1 MVYCKVIAMF
11 LDKTFPS
18 KLMSKTT
25 VKLFGMLALA
35 LALNACGEDKQ
46 AQTKPS
52 AEATPKTV
60 AEKAPETK
68 DAPQPAQNAQSD
80 TTQVDEKSTKADT
93 EKANAQQAD
102 DKKTEDKQ
110 TDEKKADE
118 KKADD
123 KKANVKAL
131 SIEEGKKRYETT
143 CKVCHE
149 QGLLDAPKLTDKAN
163 WAKRLEKGV
172 DTLHNHS
179 AKGFNKMPA
188 QVTADVSEAEV
199 YAAVDYMV
207 SQVK

>member
-18 KLMSKTT
+18 KLINKTT
-25 VKLFGMLALA
+25 AKLFGILALG
-35 LALNACGEDKQ
+35 LVLNACGEDKQ
-46 AQTKPS
+46 PQPTEAATKTAAKTP
-52 AEATPKTV
+52 EA
-60 AEKAPETK
+60 K
-68 DAPQPAQNAQSD
+68 DASQPAQDTQSD
-80 TTQVDEKSTKADT
+80 TAKVDEKSTKADT